1 MTRNLAR
8 ISLTLDDPTQLSV
21 VDGTPRSD
29 GMPMLH
35 VGFGW
40 DVGTAS
46 MTLEVAQALGQM
58 LAAHCA
64 RVGREHDLA
73 AAKDVAKIGGFE

>member
-8 ISLTLDDPTQLSV
+8 ISLTLDDPAQLSV
-21 VDGTPRSD
+21 SELPFSGKYI
-29 GMPMLH
+29 H
-35 VGFGW
+35 VSFGW
-40 DVGTAS
+40 DCGSAS

-73 AAKDVAKIGGFE
+73 AAKAVQQLGGAK